1 MTNELFTADGVEYIR
16 TAAEPVVAKV
26 ETVEAIRKHLRV
38 AQDRLVKAEAT
49 VAGFTAQVAE
59 WSALLDEF
67 ELPHIKPVEKVTVV
81 PDEPE
86 SIKK

>member
-1 MTNELFTADGVEYIR
+1 MTNKLFTAEGVEYIR

-38 AQDRLVKAEAT
+38 AQDRLARAEAS
-49 VAGFTAQVAE
+49 VAGFTAQVAK

-67 ELPHIKPVEKVTVV
+67 ELPHIKPVEKVPVA

-86 SIKK
+86 PIDK